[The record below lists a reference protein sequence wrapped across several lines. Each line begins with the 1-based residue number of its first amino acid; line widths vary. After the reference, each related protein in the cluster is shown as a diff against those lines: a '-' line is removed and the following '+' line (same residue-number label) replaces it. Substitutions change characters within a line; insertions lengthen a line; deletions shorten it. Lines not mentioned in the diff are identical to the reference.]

1 MHRWV
6 RAIPWSL
13 ALLGLVVPLVVT
25 GLVVWPVVAVWLKGG
40 WWLIPAVLA

>member
-1 MHRWV
+1 MHRWA

-25 GLVVWPVVAVWLKGG
+25 GLVVWPVVAVWLEGG
-40 WWLIPAVLA
+40 WWLNPAVLA